1 LLYSKEALEK
11 SIVEALRNQIV
22 VTGYSNEVY
31 TIVGVDFSL
40 LPTSYR
46 GKQSFVDLLRD
57 RFKVEIGNL
66 EQPMLIAENEHQ
78 DEQVLLIPEC
88 CYLTGLSAE

>member
-66 EQPMLIAENEHQ
+66 EQPMLIAENEH
-78 DEQVLLIPEC
+78 
-88 CYLTGLSAE
+88 